1 MTDRDYAV
9 RSLKE
14 ITFRMAGH
22 ASDYHEGMVKRH
34 YNDMRA
40 LMTNYQKLILENRIV
55 LEELEMEC
63 QEKVNEDMAYAL
75 QYMNIYNRQ
84 LDVVKLGREM
94 NNLMMIYGLSDMV
107 YRGITLV
114 KYYAPEGV
122 LLSEIIRSCYCSS
135 CNKLDIEVQHEFN
148 MKKTTFYQKK
158 KEALGYLG
166 FYFYE
171 IVIPQAKSRRFKPSL
186 GVEEE

>member
-1 MTDRDYAV
+1 MTERDYAV
-9 RSLKE
+9 KSLKE
-14 ITFRMAGH
+14 ITFRMASH
-22 ASDYHEGMVKRH
+22 ASDYQEGMVRKH
-34 YNDMRA
+34 YNDIRE
-40 LMTNYQKLILENRIV
+40 LMTSYQKLILENRIV
-55 LEELEMEC
+55 LEDLEMEC

-75 QYMNIYNRQ
+75 QYMDIYHGH

-114 KYYAPEGV
+114 KYYAPDGI
-122 LLSEIIRSCYCSS
+122 LLSEILCSCFCSNY
-135 CNKLDIEVQHEFN
+135 NKMDIEVQQELDL
-148 MKKTTFYQKK
+148 KKTTFYRKK

-171 IVIPQAKSRRFKPSL
+171 IVIPQARSRRFKPSL
-186 GVEEE
+186 GVDEE